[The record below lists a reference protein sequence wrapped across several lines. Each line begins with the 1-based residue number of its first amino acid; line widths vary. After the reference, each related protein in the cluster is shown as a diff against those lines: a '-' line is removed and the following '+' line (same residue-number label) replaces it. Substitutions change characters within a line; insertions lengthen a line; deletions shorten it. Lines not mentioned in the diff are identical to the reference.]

1 MPPDWTP
8 IRAPK
13 TPILPDIGLNRY
25 YGTKI
30 FITAPATRLLAGGAT
45 RRKGRGLRKSGRR
58 AWDDEFNC
66 LFPPDGETFKAIEA
80 ACHAA
85 IEAGWMCKHGKKM
98 RRFGRVIKP
107 GPETRSLSVD
117 VVQLEDIVGPHH
129 SHPKGEICMTM
140 PVTPGAK
147 FDGHSAGWYVN
158 EPGSAHNPRV
168 ADGEALVPY
177 LLSDGEIDFTN

>member
-1 MPPDWTP
+1 M
-8 IRAPK
+8 
-13 TPILPDIGLNRY
+13 
-25 YGTKI
+25 
-30 FITAPATRLLAGGAT
+30 
-45 RRKGRGLRKSGRR
+45 GRGLRKSGRR

-147 FDGHSAGWYVN
+147 FDGHGAGWCVN
-158 EPGSAHNPRV
+158 EPGSAHHPTV
-168 ADGEALVPY
+168 TDGEALVLY
-177 LLSDGEIDFTN
+177 LLPDGEIDFTK